1 MGVRGRPGGKGPTM
15 FWTAK
20 ERALVRAALNDLVR
34 KIPRHTQ
41 RAIISLMLR
50 MESGEFDD

>member
-1 MGVRGRPGGKGPTM
+1 M